1 MTQDLGKRP
10 TLDLDRPVVA
20 LGVALLATAV
30 VLSTFYSR
38 IRDDLDWSNYV
49 VGVLATLGLLGVAA
63 AGLLLARGAD
73 ATSDLVAWP
82 GAFGAVGVGLMIG
95 VGLDDADAAVYVAG
109 LAVVAIAAG
118 GFALT
123 RRGPFVVAAVLGV
136 WAVYL
141 QAADDVIGT
150 GDGDEVPG
158 IKIAIVLAVF
168 AVLVT
173 AATWWLPEARVLGGA
188 VAGAVTV
195 VGFAALTGVLAINR
209 ALFVALDFHVSD
221 SAFAGGGDPYSD
233 YIGEAGDPFTDD
245 GWTIL
250 VLAFLLMLG
259 WAACAAL
266 TRHVAYR
273 ILVVAMAVSVT
284 PLVTRVLLVDHPT
297 WWGVVAAALGGAALV
312 AVGLRALPPRS
323 PRPMAPPPGNP
334 PPSAPPAY
342 PAEHTQ
348 PIQPTPSSPPTAPY
362 PTQPPP
368 SGPPAQP

>member
-1 MTQDLGKRP
+1 MNQDLGKRP
-10 TLDLDRPVVA
+10 TLDLERPLVA

-30 VLSTFYSR
+30 VLSTLYSR
-38 IRDDLDWSNYV
+38 LHDDLDWSNYV
-49 VGVLATLGLLGVAA
+49 VGLLATLGLLGI
-63 AGLLLARGAD
+63 AGAGHVLARGAD
-73 ATSDLVAWP
+73 ASTDLVAWP
-82 GAFGAVGVGLMIG
+82 GAFGAVGVGLMVG

-123 RRGPFVVAAVLGV
+123 RRGPFVVAVVLGV
-136 WAVYL
+136 WSVYL

-158 IKIAIVLAVF
+158 IKIAIVLTVF

-173 AATWWLPEARVLGGA
+173 AATWWLPESRVLGGA

-209 ALFVALDFHVSD
+209 AFYVALDFHVPSTSSMD
-221 SAFAGGGDPYSD
+221 VGGSGADLS
-233 YIGEAGDPFTDD
+233 GANDPFTDD

-284 PLVTRVLLVDHPT
+284 PLVTRVLLVEHPT

-312 AVGLRALPPRS
+312 AVGLRSLPPRS
-323 PRPMAPPPGNP
+323 PQAAPPTAPPTAPPPSG
-334 PPSAPPAY
+334 PPAY
-342 PAEHTQ
+342 PADQTQ
-348 PIQPTPSSPPTAPY
+348 PIASY

-368 SGPPAQP
+368 SRPPAQP